1 MLIAAV
7 VCLCA
12 AVATA
17 ATGLWS
23 MARPHSADFVAQ
35 VLRAVVPT
43 QLAAAVML
51 GAGGVV
57 ALAAP
62 HQAGVPA
69 LVVCVVGAV
78 GTVAAGC
85 YQSAKVLAQ
94 RGASEAVNTSCAG
107 TCASCTLSCH

>member
-1 MLIAAV
+1 VLIAAV
-7 VCLCA
+7 LCLCA

-23 MARPHSADFVAQ
+23 VTRPHSTDAVRQ

-43 QLAAAVML
+43 QFAAAVML

-62 HQAGVPA
+62 HQAGVLA
-69 LVVCVVGAV
+69 LVVCAIGAV

-85 YQSAKVLAQ
+85 YQSAKAVALKE
-94 RGASEAVNTSCAG
+94 ASTAAAGCAG
-107 TCASCTLSCH
+107 SCASCTLSCQ

>member
-7 VCLCA
+7 LCLCA

-17 ATGLWS
+17 ASGFWS
-23 MARPHSADFVAQ
+23 MARPQSADGVQ
-35 VLRAVVPT
+35 QILRAVVPT

-51 GAGGVV
+51 AAGGVV

-62 HQAGVPA
+62 HQAGVLA
-69 LVVCVVGAV
+69 LVVAVLGAV

-85 YQSAKVLAQ
+85 YQSAKVVA
-94 RGASEAVNTSCAG
+94 RSEATTADAGCAGSCA
-107 TCASCTLSCH
+107 ACTLSCR